1 MSEAEEDFTQA
12 DLHALRSCL
21 RDMDSLLTRYPA
33 EANDIAVRYS
43 LIKTFELT
51 FKMAVKTLTKYL
63 LHNAVGGTEVQSY
76 PFRDVIR
83 LGDQE
88 RLLRS
93 GWPEWKQYRQ
103 NRGRTVHA
111 YREDVALAITS
122 QLSEFS
128 EEAHVLLDNLA
139 RRLDDHG

>member
-1 MSEAEEDFTQA
+1 MSEVEDFTHA
-12 DLHALRSCL
+12 DLYALRSCL
-21 RDMDSLLTRYPA
+21 RDLDLLLARYPV

-51 FKMAVKTLTKYL
+51 FEMAVKTLTKFL
-63 LHNAVGGTEVQSY
+63 LYNAIGGSEVQSY
-76 PFRDVIR
+76 LFQDLIR
-83 LGDQE
+83 RGDQE

-93 GWPEWKQYRQ
+93 GWPEWKHYRE

-122 QLSEFS
+122 QLGEFS

-139 RRLDDHG
+139 RRLD